1 MEENKYIKISELCK
15 KVCSGGT
22 PKSSVT
28 SYYDGNIPWLNT
40 KEINFNRIYSTE
52 RNITEEGLNNSSA
65 KWIEKNAVVV
75 AMYGATAGKSA
86 ISKIPLTTN
95 QACCN
100 LMIDPEKADY
110 RFVYYAL
117 ASDYNRLASLANGG
131 AQQNLNAQ
139 QIKDFEI
146 PKFTLEE
153 QKRIADFLSS
163 LDDKIELNRQI
174 NDNLE
179 QQIKLLFK
187 SWFIENKSDS
197 WVETPFSEV
206 VSFQEGPGIRN
217 WQYVANNGVRFI
229 NIRCII
235 DGDIST
241 QNANMISEDEACGK
255 YSHFMLQPMDIVMS
269 CSGTLGRYAIVRH
282 EHLPLCLNTSVI
294 RFRPLQSSDDYSF
307 IYGYLSSSE
316 FLNKQI
322 EMACGSVQANFGP
335 THLKQIT
342 ISLPPKDSRKNF
354 NNIVMPI
361 IKTILKNRA
370 EINKLSDLRD
380 TLLPRLMSGEL
391 KINEINC

>member
-1 MEENKYIKISELCK
+1 M
-15 KVCSGGT
+15 VAT
-22 PKSSVT
+22 T
-28 SYYDGNIPWLNT
+28 SYQ
-40 KEINFNRIYSTE
+40 KRAF
-52 RNITEEGLNNSSA
+52 
-65 KWIEKNAVVV
+65 
-75 AMYGATAGKSA
+75 
-86 ISKIPLTTN
+86 
-95 QACCN
+95 
-100 LMIDPEKADY
+100 
-110 RFVYYAL
+110 
-117 ASDYNRLASLANGG
+117 
-131 AQQNLNAQ
+131 
-139 QIKDFEI
+139 I
-146 PKFTLEE
+146 PK
-153 QKRIADFLSS
+153 
-163 LDDKIELNRQI
+163 NRAI

-380 TLLPRLMSGEL
+380 TLLPRLISGEL

>member
-1 MEENKYIKISELCK
+1 MELREYCTYRIERINSSELDTSNYISTENILPNKGGIANATSIPSGNVVRYDKGNILISNIRPYFK
-15 KVCSGGT
+15 KIWLADKSGGCSADVLCIEANDNI
-22 PKSSVT
+22 SSKYL
-28 SYYDGNIPWLNT
+28 YYLLSQQSFFDYVMAGAKGCKMPRGDKNHIMEWEVNIPN
-40 KEINFNRIYSTE
+40 
-52 RNITEEGLNNSSA
+52 
-65 KWIEKNAVVV
+65 
-75 AMYGATAGKSA
+75 
-86 ISKIPLTTN
+86 LT
-95 QACCN
+95 
-100 LMIDPEKADY
+100 
-110 RFVYYAL
+110 
-117 ASDYNRLASLANGG
+117 
-131 AQQNLNAQ
+131 
-139 QIKDFEI
+139 
-146 PKFTLEE
+146 E
-153 QKRIADFLSS
+153 QKRIADILSS
-163 LDDKIELNRQI
+163 IDNKIELNRRI

-197 WVETPFSEV
+197 WMETPFSEV
-206 VSFQEGPGIRN
+206 VFFQEGPGIRN

-391 KINEINC
+391 KINDLNC